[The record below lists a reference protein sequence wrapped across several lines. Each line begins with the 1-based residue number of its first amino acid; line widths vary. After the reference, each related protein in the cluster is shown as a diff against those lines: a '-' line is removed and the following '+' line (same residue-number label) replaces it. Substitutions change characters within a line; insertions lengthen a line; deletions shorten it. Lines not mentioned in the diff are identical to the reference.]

1 VNKTGLLFL
10 GYLFAVN
17 NICNAQGVPEYGLKV
32 AYLYNFAL
40 LTTWP
45 TESSAAMVFCVLEND
60 PMRTHIEALQAKK
73 VRNRPIIMKWISAPE
88 EARACDVLYLDAAQH
103 ELLPKVV
110 ESVRNLSI
118 LTVTDSPD
126 PLRTEMAINLRLE
139 GNKLVFDVNIASVR
153 RARLSLSSR
162 LLSLARNV
170 K

>member
-1 VNKTGLLFL
+1 
-10 GYLFAVN
+10 
-17 NICNAQGVPEYGLKV
+17 
-32 AYLYNFAL
+32 
-40 LTTWP
+40 
-45 TESSAAMVFCVLEND
+45 
-60 PMRTHIEALQAKK
+60 
-73 VRNRPIIMKWISAPE
+73 MKWISAPE